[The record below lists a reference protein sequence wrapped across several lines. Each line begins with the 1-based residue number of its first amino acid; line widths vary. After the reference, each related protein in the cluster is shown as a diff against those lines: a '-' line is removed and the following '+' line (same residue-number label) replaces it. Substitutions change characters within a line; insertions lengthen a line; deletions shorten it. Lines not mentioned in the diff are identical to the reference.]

1 MGTTLLSVESLTV
14 TFGGIVALDRVGFT
28 VDSGDV
34 CSIIGP
40 NGAGKTTLFNTIS
53 RLHRPVAGRITFDG
67 TDVLAL
73 PAHAVAGTGIA
84 RTFQNL
90 ALFPGLT
97 VLENVMVGAHSRS
110 RQGFLTAALRWG
122 TKAEERRLRDDAWEL
137 LGELSLRHL
146 AFRPA
151 ADLPFG
157 TLKRIE
163 IARAL
168 AARPRLLLLDEP
180 AGGLNHGELSEM
192 AALILGL
199 RSRRGI
205 TVLLVEHHAPLVMQ
219 ISDKVVVLDFGRK
232 IAEGTPDE
240 VQHDEAVIAAYLGR
254 AS

>member
-1 MGTTLLSVESLTV
+1 MGPTLLAVESVTV

-28 VDSGDV
+28 VEAGDV
-34 CSIIGP
+34 CSVIGP
-40 NGAGKTTLFNTIS
+40 NGAGKTTLFNTVS
-53 RLHRPVAGRITFDG
+53 RIHRPVAGRITFAGVDL
-67 TDVLAL
+67 LAL
-73 PAHAVAGTGIA
+73 PPHRVAGAGIA

-122 TKAEERRLRDDAWEL
+122 TRAEERRLRVEAWEL

-146 AFRPA
+146 AFHPA
-151 ADLPFG
+151 AGLPFG
-157 TLKRIE
+157 TLKRVE

-168 AARPRLLLLDEP
+168 AARPSLLLLDEP
-180 AGGLNHGELSEM
+180 AGGLNHGELAEM
-192 AALILGL
+192 AALISGL
-199 RSRRGI
+199 RDRHGV
-205 TVLLVEHHAPLVMQ
+205 TVLLVEHHAPLVMD

-232 IAEGTPDE
+232 IAEGTPDQ
-240 VQHDEAVIAAYLGR
+240 VQRDEAVISAYLGQ